1 MASATTDDAKRLQE
15 AQRLAKDDPAKAEET
30 YKDILSRDPGASDA
44 AIKNFET
51 ALVSLGEL
59 YRDHKRTNELAELIK
74 TTRSALSSFAKA
86 KTQKLGAS

>member
-1 MASATTDDAKRLQE
+1 MAPATADDAKRIQE
-15 AQRLAKDDPAKAEET
+15 AQRLAKDDPVKAEET

-44 AIKNFET
+44 AIKNFEI

-59 YRDHKRTNELAELIK
+59 YRDHKRIDELAELIK

-86 KTQKLGAS
+86 KTQKLGMA